1 MLKRQ
6 ILKGTFQKLPLSKH
20 DPCDVNRIAS
30 LARSTLDA
38 RRKVRRDMFNNHGY
52 SERELDLRLRRLDAE
67 VLRLYDLP
75 ARAER
80 LLLDQFAGEERPG
93 VPFRFTRYYPE
104 GFPAEVPLYAFLSD
118 SFQRWLD
125 GRSPELEAV
134 QQARYETLVEKSE
147 SGKLTHGE
155 TEELHHLQTEVD
167 GRDYALQQ
175 PKDLW
180 LQDQEQKVN
189 KSEAVL
195 RSLNDRLAD
204 LTGRVERNS

>member
-1 MLKRQ
+1 
-6 ILKGTFQKLPLSKH
+6 
-20 DPCDVNRIAS
+20 
-30 LARSTLDA
+30 
-38 RRKVRRDMFNNHGY
+38 
-52 SERELDLRLRRLDAE
+52 

-104 GFPAEVPLYAFLSD
+104 GFQADVPLYVFLSD

-134 QQARYETLVEKSE
+134 QQTRYETLVEKSE
-147 SGKLTHGE
+147 SGRLTNGE
-155 TEELHHLQTEVD
+155 TEALHHLQAEVD
-167 GRDYALQQ
+167 GRDYALQT
-175 PKDLW
+175 PKDFW
-180 LQDQEQKVN
+180 LQDQKQKVN

-204 LTGRVERNS
+204 LTGRTGRKS

>member
-1 MLKRQ
+1 MLKREVR
-6 ILKGTFQKLPLSKH
+6 IGTFRQLPLFKH
-20 DPCDVNRIAS
+20 DPCNVNHIAS
-30 LARSTLDA
+30 LARQYLESA
-38 RRKVRRDMFNNHGY
+38 RKGRRDLLNPRGY
-52 SERELDLRLRRLDAE
+52 SERELDLRLRRLDAA

-75 ARAER
+75 AQAER

-93 VPFRFTRYYPE
+93 CHSSSRGTTRKDSRRRSSVR
-104 GFPAEVPLYAFLSD
+104 VPLGQLSG
-118 SFQRWLD
+118 WLD

-147 SGKLTHGE
+147 SGKLTNGE
-155 TEELHHLQTEVD
+155 TEELQHLQAEVD
-167 GRDYALQQ
+167 GRDYAMQQ

-180 LQDQEQKVN
+180 LQDQQQRVN